1 MNVRIKSNFTIF
13 SNIFYNDHLQANRY
27 EISVE
32 FLTKSENPD
41 HYNIAIDRA
50 VYFIQAV
57 CDNAIFVD
65 ENTIFVY
72 PEIDNMGC
80 DVVVL
85 PEEPSDQIIGLML
98 YCKLNA
104 IMEGVIQVTDV
115 AIKSH
120 VGGEYEYLHNE
131 NELIGPFE
139 EEGWW
144 HESVAS
150 IRDSEQLTEEQ
161 QEVYFETLPK
171 WEILGLDW
179 DKSYLDSDIKDT
191 EQPKTNRKQSTNK
204 NGEVVFVDFGK
215 NPDKSDK

>member
-13 SNIFYNDHLQANRY
+13 SNTFHNDHLQANRY
-27 EISVE
+27 DITIE
-32 FLTKSENPD
+32 FLTQSQNPD
-41 HYNIAIDRA
+41 HYNVAIDRG

-65 ENTIFVY
+65 EHAIFAY

-80 DVVVL
+80 DVIVL
-85 PEEPSDQIIGLML
+85 PEEPSDQIVGLML

-131 NELIGPFE
+131 NELVGPFE
-139 EEGWW
+139 ESGWW
-144 HESVAS
+144 HESAAS
-150 IRDSEQLTEEQ
+150 IRDPEHLTEENRDI
-161 QEVYFETLPK
+161 YIDTLPK
-171 WEILGLDW
+171 WDKLGLDW
-179 DKSYLDSDIKDT
+179 ERSYLEDNATSS
-191 EQPKTNRKQSTNK
+191 EKTRTAKTPNK
-204 NGEVVFVDFGK
+204 NDDGEVVFVDFGK
-215 NPDKSDK
+215 NPEDSDE

>member
-1 MNVRIKSNFTIF
+1 MNVRIKSNFIIF
-13 SNIFYNDHLQANRY
+13 ASVFHNDQLQANRY
-27 EISVE
+27 EIKVE

-65 ENTIFVY
+65 EHSIQAY

-80 DVVVL
+80 DVIVL

-98 YCKLNA
+98 FCKINA

-115 AIKSH
+115 SVKSH

-131 NELIGPFE
+131 NELLGPFE
-139 EEGWW
+139 ESGWW
-144 HESVAS
+144 NESSSS
-150 IRDSEQLTEEQ
+150 IRNPEMMDENQREI
-161 QEVYFETLPK
+161 YFETLPK
-171 WEILGLDW
+171 WDVLGLDW
-179 DKSYLDSDIKDT
+179 ENTYDNEPDTSKDT
-191 EQPKTNRKQSTNK
+191 KSNKHRSSTK
-204 NGEVVFVDFGK
+204 DGEVVFVDFGK
-215 NPDKSDK
+215 DTDKPKK